1 VNGDLLERAAWALA
15 AEVDAAPAPAP
26 ATRARV
32 LLRLADRRGHP
43 GRRVGLVL
51 GSVLLLSGS
60 LALATA
66 GVPAAARAWRI
77 VVEKL
82 SPAHRPPPPD
92 PATIRSD
99 RRPPAGPRIQRL
111 SATPSPAAADA
122 PATVAPAPAAP
133 PPAIA
138 TSSSAT
144 LALFHRAHQLHFR
157 QRDAAAALTAWDRYL
172 QADPDGPLVL
182 EAGYNRALCLVR
194 LGRPAEARAA
204 LQPFADGTLVH
215 YRRDEA
221 RALLQALV
229 GPQGSATSP
238 ASP

>member
-1 VNGDLLERAAWALA
+1 VNGDLLKRAAWALS
-15 AEVDAAPAPAP
+15 AEADAAPAPAP

-32 LLRLADRRGHP
+32 LLRLAARRRSP

-82 SPAHRPPPPD
+82 SPAHRPPPPEAA
-92 PATIRSD
+92 PARSD
-99 RRPPAGPRIQRL
+99 RRSPAGPRIQRL
-111 SATPSPAAADA
+111 AAPPSPAAADA
-122 PATVAPAPAAP
+122 PATVAPVAAP
-133 PPAIA
+133 PVLA

-157 QRDAAAALTAWDRYL
+157 QRDAAAALAAWDRYL

-182 EAGYNRALCLVR
+182 EARYNRALCLVR
-194 LGRPAEARAA
+194 LGRADEARAA

-221 RALLQALV
+221 RALVQSLSGAI
-229 GPQGSATSP
+229 PP